1 MAGRERNMGYWAA
14 AVWVAAAAG
23 GAAAAGHWFGKGEKI
38 DRGLVFFYWKLS
50 YRRRFIRT
58 LWLLPSLPLVIVLV
72 QAVFQDWLFTA
83 VISVELLGLWA
94 AQAVVNYR
102 KWKKTEG
109 ELQK

>member
-1 MAGRERNMGYWAA
+1 MLQYGWLLRQWE
-14 AVWVAAAAG
+14 V
-23 GAAAAGHWFGKGEKI
+23 
-38 DRGLVFFYWKLS
+38 LLS
-50 YRRRFIRT
+50 DTGIQT

>member
-1 MAGRERNMGYWAA
+1 MLQYGWLLRQWE
-14 AVWVAAAAG
+14 V
-23 GAAAAGHWFGKGEKI
+23 
-38 DRGLVFFYWKLS
+38 LLS
-50 YRRRFIRT
+50 DTGIRT